1 MRLETDRLLLRPWL
15 DADRAPF
22 ARMVG
27 DPIVMRFYT
36 RTRSR
41 ADADLWI
48 DKMSQGLADGSSHFL
63 AAEQTRDGAFVGMI
77 GTASITHALPGNPR
91 TEIGWIID
99 RPFWGK
105 GYAPEG
111 ASAHLDHAWRMRA
124 LDEVVAFTFRG
135 NVPSQK
141 VMEKIG
147 MSRDLHGDFDHP
159 AIAPG
164 HPIRPHVLYRI
175 ARPAAISA

>member
-1 MRLETDRLLLRPWL
+1 MMLETERLLMRPWRE
-15 DADRAPF
+15 ADRAPF

-27 DPIVMRFYT
+27 DPVVMRFYT

-48 DKMSQGLADGSSHFL
+48 DKMIAGLADGTSRFL
-63 AAEQTRDGAFVGMI
+63 AAEQKSDGAFVGLL
-77 GTASITHALPGNPR
+77 GTADIGYALPGDPR
-91 TEIGWIID
+91 VEIGWILD

-111 ASAHLDHAWRMRA
+111 ASAHLRHGWDMG
-124 LDEVVAFTFRG
+124 LDEIVAYTFRG
-135 NVPSQK
+135 NLPSQA
-141 VMEKIG
+141 VMRKIG
-147 MSRDLHGDFDHP
+147 MMHDPDGDFDHP

-175 ARPAAISA
+175 SRPA